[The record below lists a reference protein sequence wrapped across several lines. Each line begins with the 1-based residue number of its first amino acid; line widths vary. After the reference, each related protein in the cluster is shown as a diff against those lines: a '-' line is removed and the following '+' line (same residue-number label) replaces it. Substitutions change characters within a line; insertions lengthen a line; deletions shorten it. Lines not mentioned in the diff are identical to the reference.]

1 MSHLSEEDSEE
12 QSKTML
18 LALNPE
24 ELLSVSMKAGLQCED
39 KEATLVVKISVA
51 CRE

>member
-12 QSKTML
+12 QSKTM